1 MRAAVLTMRGW
12 TLLLRGKA
20 PQARPV
26 LAEAFRLAD
35 GLDKLGPDWPW
46 LHILLRTRIPL
57 GEFEQARA
65 ENAELC
71 RRAQEAGALAT
82 VSAAG
87 LLVADAAFRL
97 GDWEAADAAALQTF
111 QLAEEVGHR
120 HMAGWALTIRTRILA
135 AQGRS
140 EESRAAAATALAIAE
155 SDRISTGLRFV
166 HGALGFL
173 ELGLDRIDAAICE
186 LETVERLTQGS
197 GHEEPVIVP
206 WVPDLVEAYA
216 RQGREGDARRVLA
229 RLERQ
234 AVCSTSP
241 VAAAAAARC
250 RGLLDDDFDAA
261 FAGALAFDDRR
272 PMPFERARTLLAYGR
287 RLHRACR
294 RAAAREHLRAALE
307 DSNGCTRAPGPARP
321 RPSCAR
327 PAGATGRRRTTVRS
341 RRRNGAWPRRCG
353 AERRTVTSRPTCSCR
368 PRRSSSTCARSIAS
382 STFTPGPSS
391 SPRSRRRRTPP
402 PNRPGLASAV
412 RVLPV
417 PGVPEELPH
426 HRAVRLAPGHHLE
439 TVPGEGCRDPGEQ
452 VAGMRRH
459 GRVDRIGLQGRGA
472 RRGRRRQRGLDQ
484 GVHDAQAAV

>member
-1 MRAAVLTMRGW
+1 VLAAEILADAANGATTINSYLEAEQLAQRAVGLLGDAGDPAVRAAVLTMRGW
-12 TLLLRGKA
+12 TLILRGKA

-26 LAEAFRLAD
+26 LAEAFRLAE

-97 GDWEAADAAALQTF
+97 GDWEAADAAAVQTF

-135 AQGRS
+135 ARGRS
-140 EESRAAAATALAIAE
+140 EESRAAAAHALAIAE

-294 RAAAREHLRAALE
+294 RAAARQHLRAALE
-307 DSNGCTRAPGPARP
+307 AFEQLRADAWASQAEAELRAAGGRHKPPQDDRALTPQERRVAAAVRRGASNRDIAADLFLSPKTVEFHLRQIYRKLDVHSRTQLIVALAERAPPG
-321 RPSCAR
+321 
-327 PAGATGRRRTTVRS
+327 TGT
-341 RRRNGAWPRRCG
+341 
-353 AERRTVTSRPTCSCR
+353 
-368 PRRSSSTCARSIAS
+368 
-382 STFTPGPSS
+382 
-391 SPRSRRRRTPP
+391 
-402 PNRPGLASAV
+402 
-412 RVLPV
+412 
-417 PGVPEELPH
+417 
-426 HRAVRLAPGHHLE
+426 
-439 TVPGEGCRDPGEQ
+439 
-452 VAGMRRH
+452 
-459 GRVDRIGLQGRGA
+459 
-472 RRGRRRQRGLDQ
+472 
-484 GVHDAQAAV
+484 